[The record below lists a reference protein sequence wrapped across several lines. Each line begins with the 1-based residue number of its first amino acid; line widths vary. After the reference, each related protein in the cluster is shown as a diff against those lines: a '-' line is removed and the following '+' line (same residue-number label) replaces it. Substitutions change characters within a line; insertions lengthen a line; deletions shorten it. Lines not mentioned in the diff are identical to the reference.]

1 LQLIE
6 SMSKLDEL
14 LLLARHNRF
23 IALIG
28 LGRENCQFLKWLI
41 EVVNFPKEQILL
53 ADQKPLAQAAAETLD
68 CLQNYGFSDWQCVF
82 GQDYL
87 SVLQK
92 PNLALV
98 FKSPGIWS
106 LKPEFQEFRKLYG
119 NDRILSSLVFFLEKY
134 RPQIVGITGTKGKST
149 TANLTTHLINSV
161 SDLKAVYCGNSVNL
175 SPYVYW
181 LTLDQPVDPRQLFVL
196 ELSSFQLEDL
206 GYSRISPKYALITNY
221 YIDHLD
227 QHKDTQEYWASK
239 DNLFLFQEPEDFCLV
254 GPSVLQ
260 NSLHPELI
268 ANKVL
273 TSAEVAIYKQTFTSP
288 LIGEHNWLN
297 LALSLKVTEFITDK
311 QVLAEKEL
319 YQQAIISYPK
329 LPHRLELVRTVQ
341 LDNLTVNFF
350 DDGYATDPDAVVAAI
365 RSFNRPGEYLWLQLC
380 GKDKGTPVEN
390 LFLAILEVQQNL
402 SLFRVDFCGEIG
414 LKVQNLFNQT
424 LGLETTQQIQPFRQT
439 VKQSFVNLQ
448 KIQQDF
454 WTWFRVQQQ
463 ALNPNQLVNLNVKV
477 VLNIVLSPG
486 GSSFDEF
493 NNQQERAEWWVKKVQ
508 ELQ

>member
-1 LQLIE
+1 
-6 SMSKLDEL
+6 
-14 LLLARHNRF
+14 
-23 IALIG
+23 
-28 LGRENCQFLKWLI
+28 
-41 EVVNFPKEQILL
+41 
-53 ADQKPLAQAAAETLD
+53 
-68 CLQNYGFSDWQCVF
+68 
-82 GQDYL
+82 
-87 SVLQK
+87 
-92 PNLALV
+92 
-98 FKSPGIWS
+98 
-106 LKPEFQEFRKLYG
+106 
-119 NDRILSSLVFFLEKY
+119 
-134 RPQIVGITGTKGKST
+134 
-149 TANLTTHLINSV
+149 
-161 SDLKAVYCGNSVNL
+161 
-175 SPYVYW
+175 
-181 LTLDQPVDPRQLFVL
+181 
-196 ELSSFQLEDL
+196 
-206 GYSRISPKYALITNY
+206 
-221 YIDHLD
+221 
-227 QHKDTQEYWASK
+227 
-239 DNLFLFQEPEDFCLV
+239 
-254 GPSVLQ
+254 VLQ

-297 LALSLKVTEFITDK
+297 LALSLKVTEFITNK

-454 WTWFRVQQQ
+454 WTWFRAQQQ
-463 ALNPNQLVNLNVKV
+463 ALNPNQPVNLNVKV

>member
-1 LQLIE
+1 
-6 SMSKLDEL
+6 MSKLDEL

-41 EVVNFPKEQILL
+41 EVVNFPKEQIFL

-119 NDRILSSLVFFLEKY
+119 EDKILSSLVFFLEKY
-134 RPQIVGITGTKGKST
+134 RLQIVGITGTKGKST

-181 LTLDQPVDPRQLFVL
+181 LTLAQPVDPRQLFVL

-260 NSLHPELI
+260 NSLHSELI

-273 TSAEVAIYKQTFTSP
+273 TSTEVAIYKQTFTSP

-311 QVLAEKEL
+311 QALAEKEL

-454 WTWFRVQQQ
+454 WTWFRAQQQ
-463 ALNPNQLVNLNVKV
+463 ALNPNQPVNLNVKV